1 MMYQET
7 REAIINDLYLLGVH
21 VDTILKHNPTEKML
35 KDLRDGLIRLHDMPD
50 LMVATRSMMN
60 SL

>member
-35 KDLRDGLIRLHDMPD
+35 KDLRDGL
-50 LMVATRSMMN
+50 
-60 SL
+60 